1 MAKDNGNRLATER
14 KGMRLAGIVR
24 ASMIPAGLLLGAWAG
39 QAAAQDDDAPKSIF
53 FALERRDMPEPCNS
67 TPQLEMCRQAFAELN
82 EGSYGAIRCGYYI
95 EAVNKT
101 QYYSFWFKA
110 VPAAIVALAKNASRA
125 PVKAL
130 GGIAVQQCPLTLR
143 EADRLHFG
151 QNLSEE
157 PSGK

>member
-1 MAKDNGNRLATER
+1 MLTKIAHVAF
-14 KGMRLAGIVR
+14 MVP
-24 ASMIPAGLLLGAWAG
+24 MGLLLGLSANG
-39 QAAAQDDDAPKSIF
+39 VGAQENSAPPASIF
-53 FALERRDMPEPCNS
+53 FPLERRDMPEPCNS
-67 TPQLEMCRQAFAELN
+67 TPQLEMCREAFAELN

-95 EAVNKT
+95 EAIGKT

-130 GGIAVQQCPLTLR
+130 GSTAVQQCPPTMR
-143 EADRLHFG
+143 EADRLYLR
-151 QNLSEE
+151 QNLNEE